1 MHGLQDIVFELR
13 YRSTQHDTTVSFLAC
28 QKHYLEVYTFTGIYF
43 KFAPADGPC
52 RRTQIQR
59 NPVELF
65 LACAPNDRKDCRLPV
80 SGEYTILIIGY
91 IFGFYMAWNIGAN
104 DVANSMASAV
114 GAKAITIRQAIFI
127 AAILNV
133 LGATFIGSHVTNT
146 IRKGIVSTQVL
157 GDPQLALIGALSA
170 LLAAA
175 LWISFATWKSL
186 PVSTTHSIV
195 GAMIGFGIMAG
206 GFDVINWLKLGA
218 VVMSWII
225 SPVFSM
231 VIAFVLFKSIVRLIL
246 SKNDAKTAAFRWSPV
261 FIGIACFVV
270 VLSFLFKTPLGKKL
284 AIGTP
289 MALII
294 ALVMACLLG
303 MAGKMLIKYF
313 VMGRKNNGVEEI
325 FRRIQIGTSCYV
337 ALAQGANDV
346 ANAIGPLAVI
356 YFLVHTGA
364 VGAKVPVPI
373 FLLLFGGVGIAC
385 GIWMAGYRVMTTI
398 GTKITTLTNTRGF
411 CVDFSAATT
420 VLLAS
425 KMGLPVSTTHAAVGG
440 VMGVGLARGMEAV
453 NFRIVLQIVLYWVLT
468 VPAAA
473 ITSMLIFWMIR
484 LFY

>member
-1 MHGLQDIVFELR
+1 MG
-13 YRSTQHDTTVSFLAC
+13 
-28 QKHYLEVYTFTGIYF
+28 
-43 KFAPADGPC
+43 
-52 RRTQIQR
+52 
-59 NPVELF
+59 
-65 LACAPNDRKDCRLPV
+65 
-80 SGEYTILIIGY
+80 GEYIVLIIGY

-114 GAKAITIRQAIFI
+114 GAKAITIRQAILI
-127 AAILNV
+127 ASLLNV
-133 LGATFIGSHVTNT
+133 VGATFLGSHVTNT
-146 IRKGIVSTQVL
+146 IRKGIVSTQIL
-157 GDPQLALIGALSA
+157 SDPQLALIGALAA

-175 LWISFATWKSL
+175 LWVSFATWKSL

-206 GFDVINWLKLGA
+206 GFDVINWSKLGA
-218 VVMSWII
+218 VVLSWVI
-225 SPVFSM
+225 SPIFSL
-231 VIAFVLFKSIVRLIL
+231 VIAFFLFKLIIRLVL
-246 SKNDAKTAAFRWSPV
+246 SSDDAGAAALRWSPV
-261 FIGIACFVV
+261 FIGSAVFVV
-270 VLSFLFKTPLGKKL
+270 VLSFLFKTPLGKNLSL
-284 AIGTP
+284 AMP
-289 MALII
+289 SALII
-294 ALVMACLLG
+294 AAVAAYVLG
-303 MAGKMLIKYF
+303 MAGKWMIRRF
-313 VMGRKNNGVEEI
+313 VIGPQNRGAEEI

-356 YFLVHTGA
+356 YFLVKTGA

-425 KMGLPVSTTHAAVGG
+425 KLGLPVSTTHAAVGG
-440 VMGVGLARGMEAV
+440 VMGVGIARGMEAV
-453 NFRIVLQIVLYWVLT
+453 NFRVVFQIMIYWVLT

-473 ITSMLIFWMIR
+473 LTSMLLFWIIR
-484 LFY
+484 WIYL